1 MRASRF
7 AGAAAAVAIA
17 VAIPALA
24 QDAAPSPAVAPA
36 ATTPAAT
43 TPAPA
48 AARPSPEPSARPRGG
63 DSVGESSVG
72 VVDLAA
78 EPLPAPKPAVEY
90 PDYARRD
97 PRIAGRLDPIDL
109 GLGPDPWGSASGAF
123 VASLMRQMDTPLASR
138 WAHIALRNALLAR
151 VAAPRNIDPV
161 DWTAQRAF
169 ILLRMGEADAART
182 LVSAVDTDRYTPQ
195 MLKVAVQ
202 AALANSDPAALC
214 PLQDGIEKAEPNI
227 VTLVD
232 AMCDALAG
240 EPESASE
247 KIDRAR
253 RRGRVQGID
262 LELAQKV
269 VGAGSNTNR
278 AVTIQWEPVDR
289 LDSWRYGLATATG
302 MTFPDRLIDD
312 APVQLRAWQ
321 ASAPMIAPEDRMKS
335 AAIATGLGVFS
346 GQSLSDLH
354 SLIYDATGPDELPQT
369 QGWQVRMAF
378 AGKDLDTRLD
388 AMRRL
393 WRTSDDYLQ
402 LEASRALLGRAATLI
417 PPSADRQSDAANLI
431 ASMLAAGFD
440 RQAARWVNA
449 VSQMDDENADSA
461 WAMLALGAPDGSR
474 VDLSVRR
481 INAFIDRDKSEGK
494 KRSAMLVAGLAGLG
508 RIDADTAGQLSNQ
521 NGLRIGKRSIW
532 TRMID
537 RAASL
542 GQKGTVLVMSAT
554 GLQAPTFEEIP
565 PSHQYHAILALKR
578 SGQDFT
584 SRMMAAE
591 ALARI

>member
-1 MRASRF
+1 MRQPMRASRF
-7 AGAAAAVAIA
+7 AAAVAAIG
-17 VAIPALA
+17 VAAALPALA
-24 QDAAPSPAVAPA
+24 QDAAPAPA
-36 ATTPAAT
+36 SAPPAAA
-43 TPAPA
+43 PAPA
-48 AARPSPEPSARPRGG
+48 APAPSRVAPSEIPRGG
-63 DSVGESSVG
+63 DSVGESSTG

-78 EPLPAPKPAVEY
+78 ESLPTPKPAVEY

-97 PRIAGRLDPIDL
+97 PRIAGRLDPLDL
-109 GLGPDPWGSASGAF
+109 GLGANPWGSASGAF
-123 VASLMRQMDTPLASR
+123 LASLMRQMDTPIASR
-138 WAHIALRNALLAR
+138 WGHIALRNALLAR

-195 MLKVAVQ
+195 MLQVAVQ
-202 AALANSDPAALC
+202 TALANSDPAALC
-214 PLQDGIEKAEPNI
+214 PLQDGIEKSEPNI
-227 VTLVD
+227 VSLVD

-269 VGAGSNTNR
+269 VGAGANTNR
-278 AVTIQWEPVDR
+278 AVVIQWDPVDR
-289 LDSWRYGLATATG
+289 LDSWRYGLATATS
-302 MTFPDRLIDD
+302 MTFPDRLIED
-312 APVQLRAWQ
+312 APLQLRAWQ
-321 ASAPMIAPEDRMKS
+321 AAAPMIAPEARLKS
-335 AAIATGLGVFS
+335 ADIATGLGVFS

-354 SLIYDATGPDELPQT
+354 SLIYDATGPDELSQT
-369 QGWQVRMAF
+369 QAWQVRMAF

-393 WRTSDDYLQ
+393 WRTSDDYLR

-440 RQAARWVNA
+440 LQAARWANA
-449 VSQMDDENADSA
+449 VSQMDDADADKA
-461 WAMLALGAPDGSR
+461 WAMLALGAPDGSS

-481 INAFIDRDKSEGK
+481 INAFIDRDDSEGK

-508 RIDADTAGQLSNQ
+508 RIDADAAGQLSNQ

-554 GLQAPTFEEIP
+554 GLQAETFEEIP

-584 SRMMAAE
+584 ARMIAAE
-591 ALARI
+591 ALART

>member
-7 AGAAAAVAIA
+7 ASAVAAVAIA
-17 VAIPALA
+17 AAIPALA
-24 QDAAPSPAVAPA
+24 QDAAPPPA
-36 ATTPAAT
+36 AGPATPPP
-43 TPAPA
+43 TPAPTT
-48 AARPSPEPSARPRGG
+48 PSPSAPSAAPRGG
-63 DSVGESSVG
+63 DSVGESSTG
-72 VVDLAA
+72 LVDLA
-78 EPLPAPKPAVEY
+78 EQPLPEFKPPVEY

-123 VASLMRQMDTPLASR
+123 LASLMRQLDTPIASR

-195 MLKVAVQ
+195 MLQVAVQ
-202 AALANSDPAALC
+202 SALANSDPAALC
-214 PLQDGIEKAEPNI
+214 PLQDGIEEAEPNI

-247 KIDRAR
+247 KVDRAR

-278 AVTIQWEPVDR
+278 AVTIEWEPVDR

-321 ASAPMIAPEDRMKS
+321 AAAPMIAPEDRLKS
-335 AAIATGLGVFS
+335 ADIATGLGVFS

-369 QGWQVRMAF
+369 QAWQVRMAF
-378 AGKDLDTRLD
+378 AGKDLDTRLA

-393 WRTSDDYLQ
+393 WTSSDDYLQ

-440 RQAARWVNA
+440 RQAARWANA
-449 VSQMDDENADSA
+449 VSQMDDENADPA

-474 VDLSVRR
+474 VDLSTRR
-481 INAFIDRDKSEGK
+481 INAFIDRDNSEGK

-508 RIDADTAGQLSNQ
+508 RIDAETTTQLSNQ

-554 GLQAPTFEEIP
+554 GLQAETFEEIP
-565 PSHQYHAILALKR
+565 PSHQYHAILALKQ

-584 SRMMAAE
+584 ARMMAAE
-591 ALARI
+591 ALART

>member
-7 AGAAAAVAIA
+7 AGAVTAVAIA
-17 VAIPALA
+17 AAIPALA
-24 QDAAPSPAVAPA
+24 QDAVPPA
-36 ATTPAAT
+36 ASAPPAAGPA
-43 TPAPA
+43 PAPA
-48 AARPSPEPSARPRGG
+48 APSRPAPSAAPRGG
-63 DSVGESSVG
+63 DSVGESSTG
-72 VVDLAA
+72 LVDLA
-78 EPLPAPKPAVEY
+78 EQPLPEYKPPVEY

-97 PRIAGRLDPIDL
+97 PRVAGRLDPIEL

-123 VASLMRQMDTPLASR
+123 LASLMRQMDTPIASR

-151 VAAPRNIDPV
+151 VAAPRNINPV

-169 ILLRMGEADAART
+169 VLLRMGEADAART
-182 LVSAVDTDRYTPQ
+182 LVSAVDTDKYTPQ
-195 MLKVAVQ
+195 MLQVAVQ
-202 AALANSDPAALC
+202 TALANSDPAALC
-214 PLQDGIEKAEPNI
+214 PLQAGIEEAEPNI
-227 VTLVD
+227 ATLVD

-240 EPESASE
+240 EPESATE

-278 AVTIQWEPVDR
+278 AVTIQWDPVDR

-302 MTFPDRLIDD
+302 MTFPDRLIND
-312 APVQLRAWQ
+312 APLQLRAWQ
-321 ASAPMIAPEDRMKS
+321 AAAPMISPEDRMKS
-335 AAIATGLGVFS
+335 AEIATGLGVFS

-369 QGWQVRMAF
+369 QAWQVRMAF
-378 AGKDLDTRLD
+378 AGKDLDTRMD

-393 WRTSDDYLQ
+393 WKTSDDYLQ

-440 RQAARWVNA
+440 RQAARWANA
-449 VSQMDDENADSA
+449 VSQMDDENADRA

-474 VDLSVRR
+474 VDLSTRR
-481 INAFIDRDKSEGK
+481 INAFIDRDSSEGK

-508 RIDADTAGQLSNQ
+508 RLDADTAGQLSNQ

-554 GLQAPTFEEIP
+554 GLQAGNLEEIP
-565 PSHQYHAILALKR
+565 PSHQYHAILALRR

-584 SRMMAAE
+584 ARMMAAE

>member
-17 VAIPALA
+17 AAIPALA
-24 QDAAPSPAVAPA
+24 QDAAPPASAPPVAA
-36 ATTPAAT
+36 A
-43 TPAPA
+43 PAPA
-48 AARPSPEPSARPRGG
+48 PAQPRPSPEPSAAPRGG
-63 DSVGESSVG
+63 DSVGESSTG
-72 VVDLAA
+72 LVDLAA
-78 EPLPAPKPAVEY
+78 EPVQEVKPPVEY

-123 VASLMRQMDTPLASR
+123 VASLMRRMDTPIASR

-182 LVSAVDTDRYTPQ
+182 LVSAVDTDKFTPQ
-195 MLKVAVQ
+195 MLQVAVQ
-202 AALANSDPAALC
+202 TALANSDPAALC
-214 PLQDGIEKAEPNI
+214 PLQAGIEDAEPNI
-227 VTLVD
+227 VNLVD

-240 EPESASE
+240 EPESAAE

-262 LELAQKV
+262 LDLAEKV

-278 AVTIQWEPVDR
+278 AATIKWEPVDR

-312 APVQLRAWQ
+312 APLQLRAWQ
-321 ASAPMIAPEDRMKS
+321 AAAPTIAPQDRMKS
-335 AAIATGLGVFS
+335 AEIATGLGVFS

-369 QGWQVRMAF
+369 QAWQVRMAF

-393 WRTSDDYLQ
+393 WKTSDDYLQ

-440 RQAARWVNA
+440 RQAARWANA
-449 VSQMDDENADSA
+449 VSQMDDGNADPA
-461 WAMLALGAPDGSR
+461 WAMLALGAPEGSP

-481 INAFIDRDKSEGK
+481 INAFIDRDNSEGK

-521 NGLRIGKRSIW
+521 NGLRIGNRSIW

-554 GLQAPTFEEIP
+554 GLQAETFEEIP

-584 SRMMAAE
+584 ARMMAAE